1 MSEENDKIELPEY
14 FHNVQTNNNFPMK
27 KDSPAQNDSSD
38 YGPFILAFN
47 IEQVGELNP
56 ENISVLNHERTF
68 TDSQKETK
76 QFLYEGSNVGKKKK
90 IEEEPEGVIDA
101 ENESQDLSSFV
112 SSSLIFPVPLI
123 GENGT
128 LNIVTKEPETKKPK
142 TKKDREPIFG
152 VIKVIRKRKK
162 KTLRKDDEDNIRK
175 KFQGYAFKWIKS
187 KLNIELRKN
196 NNPFEFEFDFSQS
209 MTTNVSIQKNKIF
222 LNMTIKELLL
232 NEYEY
237 EKKED
242 KKAYNIF
249 IAKNNKKLIQ
259 FLIDKNIENIVTI
272 LEKKLKFVY
281 IEYIESESFK
291 IKVKKLGKKFDNKY
305 ITKYIKVAKNLV
317 KYYEEKIIRKK

>member
-1 MSEENDKIELPEY
+1 LSEENDKIELLPY
-14 FHNVQTNNNFPMK
+14 FHFHNVETNINRPMK
-27 KDSPAQNDSSD
+27 KNLSDQNDSNDS
-38 YGPFILAFN
+38 GPFNFAN
-47 IEQVGELNP
+47 NNEQVGELNP
-56 ENISVLNHERTF
+56 ENISVLNHEMTF
-68 TDSQKETK
+68 TDSQEESKNILIE
-76 QFLYEGSNVGKKKK
+76 EINIGKKKIK
-90 IEEEPEGVIDA
+90 IEEE
-101 ENESQDLSSFV
+101 SQGKINDEKETLDLSSFD
-112 SSSLIFPVPLI
+112 SISSLFGGSLI
-123 GENGT
+123 DAIKQFE
-128 LNIVTKEPETKKPK
+128 LPEMGGVVN
-142 TKKDREPIFG
+142 KKDRIF
-152 VIKVIRKRKK
+152 VIIKQNKK
-162 KTLRKDDEDNIRK
+162 GKNKTLRKDDEDNIRK

-222 LNMTIKELLL
+222 LNMTIKELLIDK
-232 NEYEY
+232 YEY

-242 KKAYNIF
+242 KKACNIF
-249 IAKNNKKLIQ
+249 IAKNNKKIIQ